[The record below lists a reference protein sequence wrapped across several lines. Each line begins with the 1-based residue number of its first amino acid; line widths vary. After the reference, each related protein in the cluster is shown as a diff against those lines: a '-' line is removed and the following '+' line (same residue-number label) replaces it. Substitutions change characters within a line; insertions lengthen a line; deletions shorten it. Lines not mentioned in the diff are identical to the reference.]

1 MKKLYIVSVIC
12 AISFLGTM
20 IPSLISMPVQA
31 EKVDCNKTPWAP
43 ECTGM
48 LIPLKPGD
56 KDDDCGLCPFG
67 DILDWKDLLVIDH
80 NWNASINF
88 RYDEDSVSLTVN
100 IPNEL
105 IDAIGPKQEN
115 LTMIE

>member
-43 ECTGM
+43 QCTGM

-56 KDDDCGLCPFG
+56 KDGECGLCPFG
-67 DILDWKDLLVIDH
+67 DILDYKDLLVIDH
-80 NWNASINF
+80 DWNAT
-88 RYDEDSVSLTVN
+88 VSLKHNPNSVTLSVN
-100 IPNEL
+100 IPNVI

-115 LTMIE
+115 FSMIN